1 MVLLQGNPIEAF
13 IDGKL
18 LVFSHKDV
26 PGIIASIGNVLA
38 GESVNIAQMAVGRVA
53 AGGEAF
59 GVLNLDS
66 NPSDAALAK
75 MSEDGNVFVTKL
87 IELPAAGEL
96 PEWLA

>member
-26 PGIIASIGNVLA
+26 PGIIARIGNVLA
-38 GESVNIAQMAVGRVA
+38 EESVNIAQMAVGRVA
-53 AGGEAF
+53 AGGQAL

-66 NPSDAALAK
+66 NPSEAALAK
-75 MSEDGNVFVTKL
+75 LVEDGNVFVTKL
-87 IELPAAGEL
+87 IELPAAGVL